1 MTLQEL
7 MQRAGMWRGG
17 ELPPLATRPTGF
29 EGLDAILPG
38 GGWPRSGLIEILTA
52 SRGIGALRL
61 VLPMLAAASRDG
73 DWLVWVDPPHI
84 PYAPALD
91 AGGVVLDRVLL
102 VDLPARSGAGGEDDE
117 ILWACEQALRFADC
131 AVALMWL
138 GAAIPTLPLR
148 RLQLAAEAGAT
159 TGIVFRPAACAAQ
172 SSPAVLRLALGTPA
186 GDEGATPLAL
196 EVEVLKAR
204 GTHHGARCR
213 LDL

>member
-17 ELPPLATRPTGF
+17 ELPPLATHQTGF
-29 EGLDAILPG
+29 AGLDAILPG
-38 GGWPRSGLIEILTA
+38 GGWPQAGLVEILTA
-52 SRGIGALRL
+52 SSGIGALRL
-61 VLPMLAAASRDG
+61 VLPMLAAASRAG
-73 DWLVWVDPPHI
+73 DWIVWVDPPHI

-91 AGGVVLDRVLL
+91 AGGVALSRVLL
-102 VDLPARSGAGGEDDE
+102 VDLPTRSTASGEDDE

-138 GAAIPTLPLR
+138 GATTPALPMR

-159 TGIVFRPAACAAQ
+159 TGIVFRPATCAAQ
-172 SSPAVLRLALGTPA
+172 SSPALLRLALETPA
-186 GDEGATPLAL
+186 GEEGSTPLAL
-196 EVEVLKAR
+196 EVKVIKAR

-213 LDL
+213 L

>member
-17 ELPPLATRPTGF
+17 ELPPLATHPTGF
-29 EGLDAILPG
+29 AGLDAILPG
-38 GGWPRSGLIEILTA
+38 GGWPQAGLVEILTA
-52 SRGIGALRL
+52 SSGIGALRL
-61 VLPMLAAASRDG
+61 VLPMLAAASRAG
-73 DWLVWVDPPHI
+73 DWIVWVDPPHI

-91 AGGVVLDRVLL
+91 AGGVALSRVLL
-102 VDLPARSGAGGEDDE
+102 VDLPTRSTASGEDDE

-138 GAAIPTLPLR
+138 GATTPALPMR

-159 TGIVFRPAACAAQ
+159 TGIVFRPATCAAQ
-172 SSPAVLRLALGTPA
+172 SSPALLRLALETPA
-186 GDEGATPLAL
+186 GEEGSTPLAL
-196 EVEVLKAR
+196 EVKVIKAR

-213 LDL
+213 L